1 MSTVE
6 VLVGGL
12 HCSVQDLGRPGFR
25 AAGVPAGGAMDR
37 FALSAANLL
46 VGNAAEAAG
55 LEILLGGLTL
65 KFHAAVTICVAGA
78 DLGARLDGVDIG
90 MWAPLTV
97 HGGQVLQFTG
107 RRSGSRAYLSVAGG
121 VDVAPVLRSRSTY
134 LPGGWG
140 GFQGRPLEAGD
151 KLAVGDARAPS
162 SVRRWLP
169 PENRPAY
176 SGFPTLRSVAGPH
189 TEHFSVDALETFF
202 AGVYRLEP
210 ASDRM
215 GYRLAGPALRD
226 DRREAL
232 ASSGV
237 LPGAVQV
244 PASGGP
250 ILLMADAQTTG
261 GYPIVAVVIGADLPL
276 AAQLIP
282 GDRLRFAPVT
292 VEAAQRAA
300 RARQADLAALLEDE
314 DVACAPV

>member
-1 MSTVE
+1 
-6 VLVGGL
+6 
-12 HCSVQDLGRPGFR
+12 
-25 AAGVPAGGAMDR
+25 MDR
-37 FALSAANLL
+37 FALAAANLL
-46 VGNAAEAAG
+46 VGNTVEAAG
-55 LEILLGGLTL
+55 LEILLGGPVLR
-65 KFHAAVTICVAGA
+65 FHAAVTICVTGA
-78 DLGARLDGVDIG
+78 DLGARLDGDDVG
-90 MWAPLTV
+90 MWAPFV
-97 HGGQVLQFTG
+97 AQAGQMLHFTG
-107 RRSGSRAYLSVAGG
+107 RRSGIRAYLSVAGG
-121 VDVAPVLRSRSTY
+121 IDVAPVLRSRSTY

-140 GFQGRPLEAGD
+140 GFRGRALEAGD
-151 KLAVGDARAPS
+151 KLPVGAGSHSPAP
-162 SVRRWLP
+162 RRWLP

-189 TEHFSVDALETFF
+189 IEHFPADTLEAFF

-215 GYRLAGPALRD
+215 GYRLAGPALRH
-226 DRREAL
+226 DRRETL

-244 PASGGP
+244 PASGDP

-261 GYPIVAVVIGADLPL
+261 GYPIIAVVIGADLPL

>member
-6 VLVGGL
+6 VLVGGVQ
-12 HCSVQDLGRPGFR
+12 CSVQDLGRPGFR
-25 AAGVPAGGAMDR
+25 ASGVPAGGAMDR
-37 FALSAANLL
+37 FALAAGNLL
-46 VGNAAEAAG
+46 AGNAAETAG
-55 LEILLGGLTL
+55 LEILLGGLAV
-65 KFHAAVTICVAGA
+65 KFHAAETICVTGA
-78 DLGARLDGVDIG
+78 DLGARLDGDDVG
-90 MWAPLTV
+90 LWAPFAAQA
-97 HGGQVLQFTG
+97 GQVLHFTG
-107 RRSGSRAYLSVAGG
+107 RRSGSRAYLSVVGG
-121 VDVAPVLRSRSTY
+121 IDVGPVLRSCSTY

-232 ASSGV
+232 ASCGV
-237 LPGAVQV
+237 LPGAVKV

-300 RARQADLAALLEDE
+300 RARRADLAVLLEDE
-314 DVACAPV
+314 DVICA